1 MYNLLIS
8 IGIAAVAFTL
18 GSVVTGTFIAGFIPG
33 ILALGI
39 AYVLLARRTTRQ
51 LQEAMEKVGAS
62 LKKIRPEDSPI
73 TRKQRLDEA
82 VQLLEDARKYGRWQ
96 FLVNAS
102 VDSQLGALCYIQ
114 QDWAKAR
121 PYLEKAWMR
130 DWTAHTMLAV
140 MDYRDKKLDEAAK
153 RLEKVSGPA
162 KKEAIFWGIW
172 AWILAEGGEPD
183 KALSVVARGLKE
195 MPESE
200 ALKALQDSLS
210 NKKKI
215 RTNLFAPM
223 WYTFFPEQV
232 PMQRVAA
239 PPTRG
244 KGYPMPRR

>member
-8 IGIAAVAFTL
+8 LGIATLAFAIGAL
-18 GSVVTGTFIAGFIPG
+18 VTGTFIAGFIPAV
-33 ILALGI
+33 LALVG
-39 AYVLLARRTTRQ
+39 AYIYLARRTSQ
-51 LQEAMEKVGAS
+51 KLQASMERVGET
-62 LKKIRPEDSPI
+62 LKKIRPEDPPQL
-73 TRKQRLDEA
+73 RKQRLDEA
-82 VQLLEDARKYGRWQ
+82 IQILEESRRFGRWQ
-96 FLVNAS
+96 FLVEATVN
-102 VDSQLGALCYIQ
+102 SQLGALAYVQ
-114 QDWAKAR
+114 QDFKKAR

-140 MDYRDKKLDEAAK
+140 MDWREKKIDDAVK

-162 KKEAIFWGIW
+162 KKEAVFWGIY
-172 AWILAEGGEPD
+172 AWILAESD
-183 KALSVVARGLKE
+183 RRDAALAVVSRALKE

-200 ALKALQDSLS
+200 AIKGLQDALS

-232 PMQRVAA
+232 PMQRLMA